1 MHCAKSKVASLH
13 EKMFVARCTCVSFPC
28 LSHLHLKRLFI
39 SSFLWNHQQF
49 ANMCLE
55 VTVNA
60 HSLLI
65 WNKLSWLYPIRS
77 STGTVLA
84 L

>member
-49 ANMCLE
+49 ANMCLK